1 MDNKTLAKYLKYFS
15 QNKVDLSDK
24 DVKKEIGEIFGW
36 QEFLKNFESLEKK
49 SLIIE
54 NNDRNSYSITEK
66 GKTTLKEIESEIESD
81 NQTQEKE
88 LESLTTSVE
97 VNKFLIRTK
106 WLPHIIALLSLFF
119 SIYTYFDARN
129 DSKKLETR
137 IHKLENRLINNLNK

>member
-66 GKTTLKEIESEIESD
+66 GRTTLKEIESEIESD

>member
-36 QEFLKNFESLEKK
+36 KEFLKNFESLEKK